1 MTGQNC
7 IAYLSQCGRQIVP
20 AYFVFRHLPGAI
32 GLTVY
37 DQRLYAYRNYG

>member
-20 AYFVFRHLPGAI
+20 AYFVFRHLPGA
-32 GLTVY
+32 TSFFATSQVP
-37 DQRLYAYRNYG
+37 